1 MNVYMIATRPIEL
14 RFGVLNRRLSSC
26 LPSTFSGFGF
36 LDGNTSVLLF
46 GSSRYT
52 GRSWSSD
59 RCLLIVGFPV
69 WVASWHGAFR
79 NDVDLI
85 RAVPVVGVPGFSA

>member
-59 RCLLIVGFPV
+59 RCLLIVGLKL
-69 WVASWHGAFR
+69 SDENGSTGSGSTGHGIRFR
-79 NDVDLI
+79 
-85 RAVPVVGVPGFSA
+85 